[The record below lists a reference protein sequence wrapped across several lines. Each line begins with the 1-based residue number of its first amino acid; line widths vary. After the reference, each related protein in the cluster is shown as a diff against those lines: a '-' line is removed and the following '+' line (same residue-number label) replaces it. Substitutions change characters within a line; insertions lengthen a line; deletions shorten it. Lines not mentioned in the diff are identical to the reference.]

1 MQIGIFQKNIDKHIT
16 PVLYFFHSNSHERNF
31 RRMLLYE
38 ELYFEIEVTG
48 QKSQLKKFVNFL
60 RSGDLDEFFEFSSE
74 YINYADD
81 YAAAEDT
88 KETSLVLSTDDY
100 GIEIDEFDTDEFLEI
115 LCKASK
121 SLYVSGHLYDVDD
134 EEYSFISEAG
144 DSYYVNAKNAKRFN
158 EDEDKPTESD
168 EDEEEEQ

>member
-1 MQIGIFQKNIDKHIT
+1 M
-16 PVLYFFHSNSHERNF
+16 LYFFHSNSHERNF

-60 RSGDLDEFFEFSSE
+60 KSGDLDEFFEFSSE

-81 YAAAEDT
+81 YATAEDT
-88 KETSLVLSTDDY
+88 KETGLVLSTDDY
-100 GIEIDEFDTDEFLEI
+100 GIEIDEFDTDEFLEL

-121 SLYVSGHLYDVDD
+121 DLYVSGHLYDVDD

-144 DSYYVNAKNAKRFN
+144 DSYYVNAKHAKRFN
-158 EDEDKPTESD
+158 EDEDKPEEASDDEED
-168 EDEEEEQ
+168 ED